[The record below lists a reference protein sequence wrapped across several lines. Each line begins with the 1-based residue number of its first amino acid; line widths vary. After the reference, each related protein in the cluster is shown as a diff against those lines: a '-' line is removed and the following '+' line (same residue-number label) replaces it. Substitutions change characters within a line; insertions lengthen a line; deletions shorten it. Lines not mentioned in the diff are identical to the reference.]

1 MLMPVERIDSAILEI
16 RGHRVM
22 LDADLATIY
31 GVSTR
36 RLKEQVRRNSA
47 RFPARFMFELSKE
60 ERDEVVA
67 KCDHL
72 ARLRFSPSLPYA
84 FTEHGAVMLAAVLKS
99 QRAAEVS
106 VFVVE
111 AFVRMRRMLADQR
124 QFAFKLAELET
135 KLAAHD
141 RNFQVV
147 FDALRKLMQPLEPQP
162 RKRRIGFGPDD
173 NRTGSSSD
181 FMVRDRPATKLR
193 RRKAASADG
202 R

>member
-22 LDADLATIY
+22 LDADLAAIY

-47 RFPARFMFELSKE
+47 RFPERFMFELTKE

-67 KCDHL
+67 RCDHL
-72 ARLRFSPSLPYA
+72 AKLRISPSLPYA
-84 FTEHGAVMLAAVLKS
+84 FTEHGAVMASTQSAIYNLQS
-99 QRAAEVS
+99 E
-106 VFVVE
+106 
-111 AFVRMRRMLADQR
+111 M
-124 QFAFKLAELET
+124 
-135 KLAAHD
+135 
-141 RNFQVV
+141 
-147 FDALRKLMQPLEPQP
+147 P
-162 RKRRIGFGPDD
+162 RGRIGFGPDD

-181 FMVRDRPATKLR
+181 FMVRDKPPTRPAR
-193 RRKAASADG
+193 ARSRK